1 MARSHNSYSTHYI
14 YFQPS
19 GCVIL
24 QLFWYKLH
32 CQALYMDDC
41 SGIHS
46 DTVREILEEFN
57 GDDVCL
63 INSDNSG
70 YDNAKEQGFVSH
82 DK

>member
-1 MARSHNSYSTHYI
+1 
-14 YFQPS
+14 
-19 GCVIL
+19 
-24 QLFWYKLH
+24 
-32 CQALYMDDC
+32 MDDC

-57 GDDVCL
+57 GDDVGL

-82 DK
+82 DKNK